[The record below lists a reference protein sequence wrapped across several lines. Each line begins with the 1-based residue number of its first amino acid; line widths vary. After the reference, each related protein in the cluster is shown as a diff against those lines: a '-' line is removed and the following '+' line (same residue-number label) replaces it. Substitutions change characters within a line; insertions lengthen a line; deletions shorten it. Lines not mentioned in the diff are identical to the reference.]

1 MEQGLVRKPRM
12 LVVDDEAYVR
22 ETLHRWFVIRGFDVD
37 MAQTGLEAVEKCNS
51 NSYDVITMDLEMP
64 VMTGAEA
71 ISIIRE
77 KNPSVPILVLTGYV
91 QVLDDNALHS
101 VEKVLVKP
109 VSLRKIEE
117 EVRLLLGD
125 RAP

>member
-1 MEQGLVRKPRM
+1 M